1 MSIERILAGID
12 GGEFKLYLQAK
23 ISCATQSI
31 VGYEALVR
39 WDHPVHGII
48 SPAHFVPQ
56 IEAAGMEHRLAR
68 YMIDLSMAHLAAH
81 ADATFHVAINVSL
94 ETFRSPLF
102 RTMLAELRAV
112 HDVPAERVILELT
125 ERGVG
130 EISGADI
137 EAMTR
142 IRMDGFLLSLDDFG
156 VGQSSI
162 QRLVQLPLS
171 EVKIDQMFIRDV
183 TTSEEARRL
192 VESIIAMGQA
202 LKIPITAEGIEN
214 AETFEMLKG
223 FGCTN
228 AQGFLF
234 GRPFPVQIVNDA
246 CPVP

>member
-1 MSIERILAGID
+1 LSR
-12 GGEFKLYLQAK
+12 
-23 ISCATQSI
+23 C
-31 VGYEALVR
+31 
-39 WDHPVHGII
+39 
-48 SPAHFVPQ
+48 

-68 YMIDLSMAHLAAH
+68 YMIDRSMAYLAAH

-102 RTMLAELRAV
+102 RTMLAELRAE
-112 HDVPAERVILELT
+112 HDVPAERIILELT

-130 EISGADI
+130 ELSGADI
-137 EAMTR
+137 ETMTR

-223 FGCTN
+223 LA
-228 AQGFLF
+228 AQMPKASFSAG
-234 GRPFPVQIVNDA
+234 PFRCRSSTMPARFRDKQLALSKPADPRNRYRSRHQRTRHAQQVPQVQHSGTH
-246 CPVP
+246 

>member
-1 MSIERILAGID
+1 MDTITHSIT
-12 GGEFKLYLQAK
+12 QA
-23 ISCATQSI
+23 
-31 VGYEALVR
+31 
-39 WDHPVHGII
+39 
-48 SPAHFVPQ
+48 
-56 IEAAGMEHRLAR
+56 
-68 YMIDLSMAHLAAH
+68 
-81 ADATFHVAINVSL
+81 
-94 ETFRSPLF
+94 
-102 RTMLAELRAV
+102 
-112 HDVPAERVILELT
+112 
-125 ERGVG
+125 
-130 EISGADI
+130 
-137 EAMTR
+137 
-142 IRMDGFLLSLDDFG
+142 
-156 VGQSSI
+156 GQSD
-162 QRLVQLPLS
+162 RTDTVQLPLS